1 MSYLGEVDVELN
13 GESAEAEVRYIDL
26 VRELEKQF
34 NKTEDEI
41 KEFFGMKSEDMY
53 RKYIYFDDASLY
65 GRISVSNDDI
75 SEISDYESRY
85 DQLAS
90 QYDNYVNEVERLLRP
105 LGDWYYIEEGR
116 QDSSKI
122 GRMVGEIVKKLNL

>member
-1 MSYLGEVDVELN
+1 MSCWGEVDVELN

-26 VRELEKQF
+26 VRELERQF
-34 NKTEDEI
+34 NKTEEEI

-53 RKYIYFDDASLY
+53 RKYMYFNDASCY
-65 GRISVSNDDI
+65 GTISVSNDDI
-75 SEISDYESRY
+75 REISDYESRY

-90 QYDNYVNEVERLLRP
+90 QYDNYVNNVERLLRP

-116 QDSSKI
+116 KENTKLAKI
-122 GRMVGEIVKKLNL
+122 IENLVLKLNL